1 MEEQNKFSTKHNST
15 SIDGKQII
23 WTLSNHLNAHMKTE
37 PLKRREQLKE
47 LPRLK
52 KQQQQINEYIS
63 DESNCLSNIDVNK
76 SKNDQ
81 LLFIPPMEYNSIERR
96 EKKQVGIV
104 KPLLTVEKQT
114 NQWNC
119 SELEKLQRR
128 FSELIDGKSNEDKTL
143 PINESLLIERI
154 ESLYSS
160 MGSLLYVS
168 PCLIRLFIL
177 TDLQACSLEQWK
189 LIHRGYPIWL
199 YNTGLNPRRSSE
211 LRLMIVDEKTGF
223 ILWSDRIT
231 SISNIIQ
238 PTTLTLSFRHSL
250 NNSSIMLRFESNDD
264 NLFTKFYSYLKQNR
278 FLTENLSNHKI
289 LKRFIKK
296 SDISPPCH
304 FKHFNHIEE
313 NITDVHHLYY

>member
-1 MEEQNKFSTKHNST
+1 VYLPDETNVLFD
-15 SIDGKQII
+15 IDM
-23 WTLSNHLNAHMKTE
+23 H
-37 PLKRREQLKE
+37 
-47 LPRLK
+47 
-52 KQQQQINEYIS
+52 
-63 DESNCLSNIDVNK
+63 K
-76 SKNDQ
+76 SKND
-81 LLFIPPMEYNSIERR
+81 LLSLIPTMEYNSIERR
-96 EKKQVGIV
+96 EKKQIGIV
-104 KPLLTVEKQT
+104 KPLLTIDKDI

-128 FSELIDGKSNEDKTL
+128 FSELIDGKSNENNLL
-143 PINESLLIERI
+143 PINENQLIQRL

-160 MGSLLYVS
+160 MGSLIYVS

-177 TDLQACSLEQWK
+177 TDIQVCSLEQWK

-238 PTTLTLSFRHSL
+238 PTNLTLSFRHSL
-250 NNSSIMLRFESNDD
+250 NNSSIMLRFELNDEK
-264 NLFTKFYSYLKQNR
+264 LFTRFYSYLKQNQ
-278 FLTENLSNHKI
+278 FYTDYLTKHKI

-304 FKHFNHIEE
+304 FKHFNHIEQ
-313 NITDVHHLYY
+313 NLTNFHHLYY

>member
-1 MEEQNKFSTKHNST
+1 MDEMSNILLKQNST

-23 WTLSNHLNAHMKTE
+23 WTSATRWNSHMKSE
-37 PLKRREQLKE
+37 PLKRREQLKQ

-52 KQQQQINEYIS
+52 QKQICSS
-63 DESNCLSNIDVNK
+63 DESNQLFNIDNINK
-76 SKNDQ
+76 TKND
-81 LLFIPPMEYNSIERR
+81 LLSLIPSMEYNSIERR
-96 EKKQVGIV
+96 EKKQIGIV
-104 KPLLTVEKQT
+104 KPLLTIKKDE

-128 FSELIDGKSNEDKTL
+128 FSELIDGKFYEEQIS
-143 PINESLLIERI
+143 PINKNILIERI

-160 MGSLLYVS
+160 MGSHIFVS
-168 PCLIRLFIL
+168 PCIVRLFTL
-177 TDLQACSLEQWK
+177 TDLQVCSLEQWK

-211 LRLMIVDEKTGF
+211 LRLIIVDEKTGF

-238 PTTLTLSFRHSL
+238 PTNFTLSFRHSL
-250 NNSSIMLRFESNDD
+250 NTSSIMLRFETTDEKI
-264 NLFTKFYSYLKQNR
+264 FTRFYSYLKQNQ
-278 FLTENLSNHKI
+278 FFKENISRKKI
-289 LKRFIKK
+289 SKRFIKK

-304 FKHFNHIEE
+304 FKHFNHIDL
-313 NITDVHHLYY
+313 NIKTVQKSNY

>member
-1 MEEQNKFSTKHNST
+1 MEELSNFSSNHNST

-23 WTLSNHLNAHMKTE
+23 WTLNNRLNPHMKSE

-47 LPRLK
+47 PPRLK
-52 KQQQQINEYIS
+52 QKQQINVYLP
-63 DESNCLSNIDVNK
+63 DESNVLFDIDMHK
-76 SKNDQ
+76 SKND
-81 LLFIPPMEYNSIERR
+81 LLSLIPTMEYNSIERR
-96 EKKQVGIV
+96 EKKQIGIV
-104 KPLLTVEKQT
+104 KPLLTIDKDI

-128 FSELIDGKSNEDKTL
+128 FSELIDGKSNENNLL
-143 PINESLLIERI
+143 PINENQLIQRL

-160 MGSLLYVS
+160 MGSLIYVS

-177 TDLQACSLEQWK
+177 TDIQVCSLEQWK

-238 PTTLTLSFRHSL
+238 PTNLTLSFRHSL
-250 NNSSIMLRFESNDD
+250 NNSSIMLRFELNDEK
-264 NLFTKFYSYLKQNR
+264 LFTRFYSYLKQNQ
-278 FLTENLSNHKI
+278 FYTDYLTKHKI

-304 FKHFNHIEE
+304 FKHFNHIEQ
-313 NITDVHHLYY
+313 NLTNFHHLYY

>member
-1 MEEQNKFSTKHNST
+1 MEELSNLSSRRNST

-23 WTLSNHLNAHMKTE
+23 WTLTTRLNAHMKSE
-37 PLKRREQLKE
+37 PLKRREQLKQP
-47 LPRLK
+47 PRLK
-52 KQQQQINEYIS
+52 QKQQINGCLPN
-63 DESNCLSNIDVNK
+63 ESNNLFNIDINK
-76 SKNDQ
+76 TKND
-81 LLFIPPMEYNSIERR
+81 LLYLIPSMEYNSIERR
-96 EKKQVGIV
+96 EKKQIGIV
-104 KPLLTVEKQT
+104 KPLLTIEQEN

-128 FSELIDGKSNEDKTL
+128 FSELIDGKFHEDKTL
-143 PINESLLIERI
+143 PINENLLIQRI

-160 MGSLLYVS
+160 MGSLIHVS

-177 TDLQACSLEQWK
+177 TDIQVCSLEQWK
-189 LIHRGYPIWL
+189 LIHHGYPIWL
-199 YNTGLNPRRSSE
+199 YNTGLNPRRSCE
-211 LRLMIVDEKTGF
+211 LRLLIVDEKTGF

-238 PTTLTLSFRHSL
+238 PTNLTLSFRHSL
-250 NNSSIMLRFESNDD
+250 NNSSIMLRFELNDEK
-264 NLFTKFYSYLKQNR
+264 LFTRFYSYLKQNQ
-278 FLTENLSNHKI
+278 FYTENLLNQKF

-313 NITDVHHLYY
+313 NLIDVHHLY